1 MGIALNKTTTKIE
14 VSNGRTFERLF
25 GLLEDK
31 VEIEDIAKWTEI
43 DLYSNKLKLDKH
55 IELMMWNTIKDCEN
69 LRDLC
74 KSSEGIDAR
83 VNGLIDI
90 SPSQLSKVN
99 SIRDYRAF
107 VWVFNDLIYSMR
119 KHHVLWRFKKD
130 FKVLGLDSSFIIL
143 KNVFSRPGYCCSTKR
158 IEEGIKIHLAALLGK
173 LTLPITVVITP
184 GNVSDQR
191 EFDYLLDDCSI
202 MVDLKKVILV
212 FDKGYWNFDRFTN
225 LTEEEIRFVTPMK
238 KGTVYEVLSEKKWE
252 NFSDKRIKLSNG
264 LELRL
269 VQVKT
274 EDGLEEYLTNI
285 FDLPAKDIK
294 EIYDQRWD
302 IEIFIREIKSYLKID
317 HFMSRSLNGILI
329 QIFCIL
335 IAYALM
341 VLLREVYGL
350 CWVSIIEIKRQVKYD
365 VTEGRIPYQFN
376 HSLGPV

>member
-1 MGIALNKTTTKIE
+1 MGTALNKTTTKIK
-14 VSNGRTFERLF
+14 VRNRRTFEKF
-25 GLLEDK
+25 VGLLEDK
-31 VEIEDIAKWTEI
+31 VEIEGIAKWTEI
-43 DLYSNKLKLDKH
+43 DLYNDKLKLDKH
-55 IELMMWNTIKDCEN
+55 IELMIWNTIKDCEN

-74 KSSEGIDAR
+74 KSSKGIDAR
-83 VNGLIDI
+83 VNGMIDI

-99 SIRDYRAF
+99 KSRDYRIF
-107 VWVFNDLIYSMR
+107 VWVFHDLIYSMR
-119 KHHVLWRFKKD
+119 KHHVLWRFKKN
-130 FKVLGLDSSFIIL
+130 FKILGLDSSFIIL
-143 KNVFSRPGYCCSTKR
+143 KNVFSRPGYCCSMKT
-158 IEEGIKIHLAALLGK
+158 IEEGIKIHLAALLGRM
-173 LTLPITVVITP
+173 TLPITAMITP
-184 GNVSDQR
+184 GNVSDQK

-212 FDKGYWNFDRFTN
+212 FDKGYWNFDRFKD
-225 LTEEEIRFVTPMK
+225 LTEEKIRFVTPMK
-238 KGTVYEVLSEKKWE
+238 KGTIYEVLSEKRWK
-252 NFSDKRIKLSNG
+252 NFSDKRIRLSNG

-317 HFMSRSLNGILI
+317 HFMSKSLNGILI

-341 VLLREVYGL
+341 TLLKIVYGVY
-350 CWVSIIEIKRQVKYD
+350 WVSIIEIKRHLKYD

-376 HSLGPV
+376 HSLEPV